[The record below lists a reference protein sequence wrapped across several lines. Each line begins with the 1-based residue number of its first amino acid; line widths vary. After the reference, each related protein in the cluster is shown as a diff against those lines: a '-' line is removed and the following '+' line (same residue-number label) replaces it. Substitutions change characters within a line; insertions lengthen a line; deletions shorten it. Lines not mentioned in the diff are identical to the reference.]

1 MSEPPGD
8 QGGNPNQN
16 AQSVHE
22 HQASANNDA
31 TNPATTSVPGQP
43 SQQTVN
49 SGNAQCQQPLPNHG
63 SSRTQLHL
71 SRPKSPKGPRPAPT
85 ALRWQSGGAGNSGHL
100 SGGED
105 VGVNAWVAENAKKRD
120 NEGKIRYTTT
130 RSDMTALDEVF
141 DSIHL
146 DITNNTTIIR
156 VYSGVTGAAITIPVE
171 LGDNGP
177 PPGPSKSPPTPNT
190 LKDID
195 ATVKNLIRSAT
206 GFSDADWASDKE
218 TRAYG
223 CASSSSL
230 TISLSLNHFS
240 SSATTN

>member
-1 MSEPPGD
+1 MNMSEPPGD

-63 SSRTQLHL
+63 
-71 SRPKSPKGPRPAPT
+71 
-85 ALRWQSGGAGNSGHL
+85 SGGAGNSGHL